1 MASLAET
8 EEGEDDVCVGAER
21 NVAGALNAEAVE
33 LRRDVGPGNQGLHV
47 VRRHGGLRD
56 VDDAREEGHRVESG
70 RRPVARCPRCAPA
83 VHGLNGGATPNG
95 TIENRAFGEN
105 EGPLGGEG
113 GVGVECDTNVAGG
126 ARHSGDVD
134 EGDEVRRDVYEKR
147 VDCECVTELDIE
159 SNAKRAASYLS
170 RARTVHCDEAGR
182 SFAAGVKGNA
192 EQRRQSNTLTGHTL
206 RRRPESG
213 LENTDQR

>member
-1 MASLAET
+1 M
-8 EEGEDDVCVGAER
+8 
-21 NVAGALNAEAVE
+21 
-33 LRRDVGPGNQGLHV
+33 
-47 VRRHGGLRD
+47 
-56 VDDAREEGHRVESG
+56 
-70 RRPVARCPRCAPA
+70 
-83 VHGLNGGATPNG
+83 
-95 TIENRAFGEN
+95 
-105 EGPLGGEG
+105 
-113 GVGVECDTNVAGG
+113 GVECDTDVAGG
-126 ARHSGDVD
+126 ARHIGDVD
-134 EGDEVRRDVYEKR
+134 RGDEVRRYVYEKS

-182 SFAAGVKGNA
+182 SFKAGVKGNA